1 MAAIKAKTEETIEIR
16 PLKRS
21 IAKIRI
27 VGDSP
32 LIVHAWS
39 EKAMRQ
45 MLETQMQT
53 KSKSKKKDAKS
64 PFADFVN
71 SMYWLTEK
79 PKTDAKTED
88 EIEEAYTNALQNG
101 AKFGFPVVAIKKA
114 ANSAA
119 YRNGW
124 VRNQMGLR
132 GAYFLR
138 SESDGLAEII
148 STEPPQMREDMVR
161 INMGKADIR
170 YRGQFNN
177 WHIVLTLEY
186 NENGDISLEDII
198 NCINAGGYSVGIGEW
213 RPEKD
218 GEYGRFHV
226 EVC

>member
-1 MAAIKAKTEETIEIR
+1 MAATKAKTEETIEIR

-53 KSKSKKKDAKS
+53 KSKSKKKEAKN
-64 PFADFVN
+64 PFEDFVN
-71 SMYWLTEK
+71 SMYWITKRPEGKTAEELEEK
-79 PKTDAKTED
+79 YD
-88 EIEEAYTNALQNG
+88 EALQNG

-124 VRNQMGLR
+124 VRNQMELR
-132 GAYFLR
+132 GAYFFR
-138 SESDGLAEII
+138 SESNGLAEII
-148 STEPPQMREDMVR
+148 SDEPPVMREDMVR
-161 INMGKADIR
+161 IAMGKADIR
-170 YRGQFNN
+170 YRGQFND
-177 WHIVLTLEY
+177 WHMDLTMEY

>member
-39 EKAMRQ
+39 AKAMRQ

-53 KSKSKKKDAKS
+53 KSKSKKRDAKN
-64 PFADFVN
+64 PFEDFVD
-71 SMYWLTEK
+71 SMYWITEK
-79 PKTDAKTED
+79 PKAKTAEELEAKYD
-88 EIEEAYTNALQNG
+88 EALQNG

-119 YRNGW
+119 YRNNW
-124 VRNQMGLR
+124 VKNQMGLR

-138 SESDGLAEII
+138 SDANGLAEIV
-148 STEPPQMREDMVR
+148 SDEEPVCREDMVR
-161 INMGKADIR
+161 ISMGKADIR
-170 YRGQFNN
+170 YRGQFNS
-177 WHIVLTLEY
+177 WHMDLTLEY
-186 NENGDISLEDII
+186 NENGDIPLEDII

-218 GEYGRFHV
+218 GDYGRFHV

>member
-1 MAAIKAKTEETIEIR
+1 MAAVKATKTEETIEIR

-32 LIVHAWS
+32 LIIHAWS
-39 EKAMRQ
+39 EKAKRE
-45 MLETQMQT
+45 MLEAQMQT
-53 KSKSKKKDAKS
+53 KSKSKKKDAKN
-64 PFADFVN
+64 PFEDFVN
-71 SMYWLTEK
+71 SMYWITER
-79 PKTDAKTED
+79 PEAKTAD
-88 EIEEAYTNALQNG
+88 ELEEKYEEALQNG
-101 AKFGFPVVAIKKA
+101 ARFGFPVVAIKKA

-138 SESDGLAEII
+138 SESNGLAEII
-148 STEPPQMREDMVR
+148 SDEPPVMREDMVR
-161 INMGKADIR
+161 INLGKADIR
-170 YRGQFNN
+170 YRGQFDS
-177 WHIVLTLEY
+177 WHMDLTLEY